1 MRVERKI
8 KGSKGE
14 EEGQKRIKGH
24 KKNEEN
30 RKTCFKKSSQTILS
44 FESTTVS

>member
-24 KKNEEN
+24 KKVK
-30 RKTCFKKSSQTILS
+30 KTERPVLRSLHKP
-44 FESTTVS
+44 